1 MYHRKR
7 STEGNCKNMAAVETQ
22 GNQEKGIWSK
32 RGYGDLGRAEKP
44 TLRLARGVEYDSFF

>member
-7 STEGNCKNMAAVETQ
+7 STKGNCKNMAAVETQ